1 MVLFFTAQVEVL
13 LASRLLMAESPITT
27 HDPQNEGQGQG
38 PVQPSP
44 QQNKEMEKNFAQM
57 KRKMSMEEIGLKIKH
72 KIMVL
77 SGKGGVG
84 KSTVSTGLALSLA
97 QLGHKVGILDID
109 ITGPNVPKMMG
120 LDGHKL
126 HVEEGRI
133 HPAKGHLGVKV
144 ISMAFLLDD
153 PDTPVVWRGPIKLG
167 AIQQF
172 IGDVEWGNLDYLI
185 IDFPPGTSDEP
196 LTVSQSLPN
205 IDGMVIVT
213 TPQAVALLDSRKSI
227 TFAESLKVPVL
238 GVVENMSGYTI
249 NGVTAAN
256 VSVEIAGPGGKTIKS
271 TSDEDGNFSVTLDIF
286 KKGGGKSTAEDFG
299 VPFLGALPF
308 DPGFVRGGD
317 DGVHKIVSDPEGA
330 SSIAFSE
337 IVKAVLAQISDKP
350 SSSLE
355 II

>member
-1 MVLFFTAQVEVL
+1 MTLFFTAQVEVL
-13 LASRLLMAESPITT
+13 LASRLFRAESPITT
-27 HDPQNEGQGQG
+27 HDPQNEGKGQG

-153 PDTPVVWRGPIKLG
+153 PDTPVVWRGPTKLG
-167 AIQQF
+167 AI
-172 IGDVEWGNLDYLI
+172 
-185 IDFPPGTSDEP
+185 EP

>member
-1 MVLFFTAQVEVL
+1 
-13 LASRLLMAESPITT
+13 MAESPITT
-27 HDPQNEGQGQG
+27 HDPQNEEQGQG
-38 PVQPSP
+38 PVQASP

-57 KRKMSMEEIGLKIKH
+57 KRKMAMEEIGLKIKH

-97 QLGHKVGILDID
+97 QQGHKVGILDID

-133 HPAKGHLGVKV
+133 HPARGHLGVKV

-256 VSVEIAGPGGKTIKS
+256 TSVEIAGPGGKTIKS
-271 TSDEDGNFSVTLDIF
+271 TSDENGNFSVTLDIF

-330 SSIAFSE
+330 SSIAFGE